1 MQDSDRPHVVMTGP
15 LSPAI
20 GGMATFI
27 SDLAKSRLARHVHLQ
42 LFNTGKTTP
51 PNQPLYRRVSA
62 RLSLLRRWWKLV
74 SGSPRLIVHFH
85 SCSGLTYW
93 LDGLLLLLARVRGHS
108 TVLHIHGG
116 FFDVFLDGLP
126 GPLQAMARQLAR
138 SADRVIVLSDEW
150 FLKLAPRLTGASL
163 SVVLNGVPPIPASLV
178 HDQSDQIRILFLGDL
193 CTQKGVL
200 DLVRSM
206 DGLPDHVHLFL
217 AGAEAEAGFLQIL
230 RSESVTLG
238 LENRV
243 HLLGLVSGDSKI
255 ECLRRADL
263 FVLPSYAEG
272 VPISLLEAMSAG
284 LPVVATHV
292 GGIPSVVEDGK
303 QGRLVIPG
311 NVDELRRVIGE
322 LAADPTNRRLMG
334 QAAYQRWR
342 EQFNIERTVDQLLA
356 LYGSLSKDCPSG
368 SFHGRPG

>member
-1 MQDSDRPHVVMTGP
+1 MIAH
-15 LSPAI
+15 I
-20 GGMATFI
+20 
-27 SDLAKSRLARHVHLQ
+27 
-42 LFNTGKTTP
+42 
-51 PNQPLYRRVSA
+51 
-62 RLSLLRRWWKLV
+62 
-74 SGSPRLIVHFH
+74 H

-108 TVLHIHGG
+108 TILHIHGG

-126 GPLQAMARQLAR
+126 GPLKAMARQLAR

-163 SVVLNGVPPIPASLV
+163 SVVLNGVPPIATSAV
-178 HDQSDQIRILFLGDL
+178 HDPSDHIRILFLGDL
-193 CTQKGVL
+193 CTQKGVM
-200 DLVRSM
+200 DLLRSM
-206 DGLPDHVHLFL
+206 EGLPSHVHLFL
-217 AGAEAEAGFLQIL
+217 AGAETEAGFLEKL
-230 RSESVTLG
+230 KSESIRRG
-238 LENRV
+238 LEARV

-272 VPISLLEAMSAG
+272 VPMSLLEAMAAG

-292 GGIPSVVEDGK
+292 GGVPSVVEDGK

-322 LAADPTNRRLMG
+322 LVADPTNRRLMG

-342 EQFNIERTVDQLLA
+342 EQFTIERTVDRLLA
-356 LYGSLSKDCPSG
+356 LYGSLNKDCPSDALHASQG
-368 SFHGRPG
+368 